1 MASFYVVSLFVD
13 DSSDTAIGMPSGAL
27 SCEAEGTL
35 KHLFW

>member
-13 DSSDTAIGMPSGAL
+13 DSSDTAIGMSSGSLL
-27 SCEAEGTL
+27 SETEGTL